1 MSHHDAVA
9 VLSGSASCARAA
21 RRLLGTL
28 AVAAGLVCT
37 SSAAAQALPEGN
49 TGIAARYAGD
59 VGIGADPAVVYFDD
73 FESYGSVSAL
83 TAGGRWNQAF
93 QTSNIRL
100 ATEAGNFFRGSKG
113 LELTLPKTSGEV
125 SNELNKFLNPT
136 LDTVFLRFYGK
147 FDSAFNVLGSSHNG
161 AFISASY
168 WDGPGSGPGIKADG
182 YNKFLVAYEA
192 YRDASS
198 TPNPGSLEVYIYHPD
213 QRDIWGDIFFP
224 TGRVLP
230 FDRTPGNFG
239 PTFVARP
246 EVIPQLN
253 RWYCYE
259 VMVKANTPGQRDGR
273 IALWL
278 DGALIADFPNLRLRE
293 TTALKIDR
301 VGLSLHGNGGILA
314 TSKKWYD
321 NVVIAKSY
329 IGPVFSGSQIQPPT
343 NLRIVP

>member
-1 MSHHDAVA
+1 MIDFSITCPRALVA
-9 VLSGSASCARAA
+9 F
-21 RRLLGTL
+21 LGL
-28 AVAAGLVCT
+28 AAGLC
-37 SSAAAQALPEGN
+37 SSPGASAQALPEGN
-49 TGIAARYAGD
+49 TGIASRYAGD
-59 VGIGADPAVVYFDD
+59 AGIGSDPNVVYFDD

-83 TAGGRWNQAF
+83 TAPGRWNQAF
-93 QTSNIRL
+93 QSSNIRL
-100 ATEAGNFFRGSKG
+100 STEAGNFFRGSKG
-113 LELTLPKTSGEV
+113 LELTLPKTSGEI

-136 LDTVFLRFYGK
+136 LDTVFVRFYGK
-147 FDSAFNVLGSSHNG
+147 FDPAFNVLGSSHNG
-161 AFISASY
+161 AFISSSY

-182 YNKFLVAYEA
+182 YNKFLVSYEA
-192 YRDASS
+192 YRDS
-198 TPNPGSLEVYIYHPD
+198 TSTANPGSLEVYIYHPD

-230 FDRTPGNFG
+230 FDKTPGNFG

-246 EVIPQLN
+246 EIIPQLG

-293 TTALKIDR
+293 TTDLKVDR

-329 IGPVFSGSQIQPPT
+329 IGPLYTGAATPPAAPT
-343 NLRIVP
+343 NLRVVQ